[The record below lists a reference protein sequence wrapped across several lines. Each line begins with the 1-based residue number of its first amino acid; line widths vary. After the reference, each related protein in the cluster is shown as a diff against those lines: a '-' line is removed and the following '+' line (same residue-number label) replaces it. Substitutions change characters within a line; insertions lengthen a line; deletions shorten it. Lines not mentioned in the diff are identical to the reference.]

1 MPKIK
6 TKRAAAKRF
15 TVTSTGKLVCHRAGK
30 RHLLTHKS
38 RARKRRLGK
47 ATVVDNG
54 VVRNLRRAMPFL

>member
-15 TVTSTGKLVCHRAGK
+15 NITGSGKLVCHRAGK

-38 RARKRRLGK
+38 RIRKRRLSK
-47 ATVVDNG
+47 PVVVNTG
-54 VVRNLRRAMPFL
+54 VTRNLRRAMPYL

>member
-15 TVTSTGKLVCHRAGK
+15 SVTGSGKLVCRRAGK

-38 RARKRRLGK
+38 RARKRRLGQPV
-47 ATVVDNG
+47 VVDTG
-54 VVRNLRRAMPFL
+54 VTRNLRRVMPFI